1 MSAANPLSDHQARAV
16 VLVVDDDEG
25 IATLARM
32 ALETSGLNAISVN
45 SAADA
50 RRTLTSQH
58 IDLVILDVLLGDAN
72 GITLLEELRH
82 EGHTM
87 PVLFLSALGEL
98 SDKLRGLAQGDDY
111 LPKPFQLEEL
121 LARVNALLRRRD
133 DDDHRLIVGDLVL
146 NEDTISAQRAGED
159 IGLTPTE
166 FNLLRL
172 LMRNHN
178 RVVARSE
185 ILNEVWSPELT
196 EHRANVDT
204 YISYLRKKIDG
215 DRPTSMIVT
224 SRGFGYRI
232 RPVS

>member
-1 MSAANPLSDHQARAV
+1 MSVSNPSPDQAV
-16 VLVVDDDEG
+16 VLVVDDDEA
-25 IATLARM
+25 IASLVRM
-32 ALETSGLNAISVN
+32 ALETSGFAAISVN
-45 SAADA
+45 SAKDA
-50 RRTLTSQH
+50 RHALTTQH
-58 IDLVILDVLLGDAN
+58 VDLVILDVLLGDAN
-72 GITLLEELRH
+72 GFTLLEELRH
-82 EGHTM
+82 QGHSM
-87 PVLFLSALGEL
+87 PVLFLTALGEL
-98 SDKLRGLAQGDDY
+98 PDKLRGLSLGDDY
-111 LPKPFQLEEL
+111 MSKPFMLEEIV
-121 LARVNALLRRRD
+121 ARVNTLLRRRGD
-133 DDDHRLIVGDLVL
+133 NDHRLIVGDLIL
-146 NEDTISAQRAGED
+146 NEDTISAQRGGED
-159 IGLTPTE
+159 ITLTPTE

-215 DRPTSMIVT
+215 DRPVSMIVT